1 MNLCYVCHQSAIT
14 GKNLCAAC
22 LQGAYNL
29 RGVPVPEQVK
39 IDARKCRA
47 LPQDG
52 KFIFDPKARLKHPKE
67 LGRVRSSWSKVNNM
81 TY

>member
-1 MNLCYVCHQSAIT
+1 MNLCYVCHQSAVA

-47 LPQDG
+47 LSQER
-52 KFIFDPKARLKHPKE
+52 KFTFDPNAKAKHPKH
-67 LGRVRSSWSKVNNM
+67 LGRVRSSWGRFENV